1 MKLFA
6 QGPDISD
13 AEDEDSD
20 VNQAKE
26 GPPETVDA
34 KRLKRREKKRKAN
47 AKKLAKKY
55 AALGVEPPAPGP
67 APTKKQR
74 KAEAESKP
82 IAAGKPGTVASK
94 GAQKGAGKGHESESS
109 DWPSSSDEEDEPERT
124 KQTTKPA
131 VAPPKSFFDPF
142 AKKRIAAAPAA
153 VEKLTNCRN
162 LTAPNKT
169 KPVSENGGD
178 SSSTSSSSSDSESSE
193 EPAKPAKAAA
203 PQSFFDPFSKKRI
216 VVGQG
221 GGGGE
226 SVQKHSRQGG
236 ATHAKNDASSSGNEI
251 KKPKAA
257 KKRAAA
263 DSESESS
270 SSEDD
275 VVEQQK
281 KPASVAAGPKTVYD
295 PFSTKRIVVQPSETG
310 EEKKKGGEELKGK
323 AKGKKRTA
331 TQRTPS
337 PTSSESSGSDSGDS
351 SEDEAGNLAPKEF
364 APPKFFD
371 PFATKKQNKKTLTA
385 PSASGENKSTGR
397 DNKGAGGGQLKQDEA
412 RQADIPA
419 SAAQRGSADTAADA
433 AAATQECIIFVGQ
446 LPYTA
451 TKAEIGRH
459 FAACQG
465 GGLRGVKSVRL
476 LTDKATGKSRGMAF
490 VEFPHKEAVEEAIKA
505 EPHLTLLER
514 EPSCTNVAPAN
525 YLHAG

>member
-221 GGGGE
+221 GGGG
-226 SVQKHSRQGG
+226 
-236 ATHAKNDASSSGNEI
+236 
-251 KKPKAA
+251 
-257 KKRAAA
+257 
-263 DSESESS
+263 
-270 SSEDD
+270 
-275 VVEQQK
+275 
-281 KPASVAAGPKTVYD
+281 
-295 PFSTKRIVVQPSETG
+295 
-310 EEKKKGGEELKGK
+310 
-323 AKGKKRTA
+323 
-331 TQRTPS
+331 
-337 PTSSESSGSDSGDS
+337 
-351 SEDEAGNLAPKEF
+351 
-364 APPKFFD
+364 
-371 PFATKKQNKKTLTA
+371 
-385 PSASGENKSTGR
+385 
-397 DNKGAGGGQLKQDEA
+397 GGG
-412 RQADIPA
+412 
-419 SAAQRGSADTAADA
+419 GSLYKS
-433 AAATQECIIFVGQ
+433 IHVKVGQ
-446 LPYTA
+446 LMPRMMPVRREMKSKSPKLLRNVPQRIVSQNHLRVKMMLLSNRRSPLPLQLDLRPSMTHFQRSGLWCSLRRRA
-451 TKAEIGRH
+451 RKRRKA
-459 FAACQG
+459 
-465 GGLRGVKSVRL
+465 VR
-476 LTDKATGKSRGMAF
+476 
-490 VEFPHKEAVEEAIKA
+490 
-505 EPHLTLLER
+505 
-514 EPSCTNVAPAN
+514 N
-525 YLHAG
+525 

>member
-13 AEDEDSD
+13 AEDEDND

-94 GAQKGAGKGHESESS
+94 GARKGAGKGHESESS
-109 DWPSSSDEEDEPERT
+109 DWPSSSDKEDEPERT

-142 AKKRIAAAPAA
+142 ARKRIAAAPAA
-153 VEKLTNCRN
+153 VEKLTNRRN
-162 LTAPNKT
+162 LTAPHKT
-169 KPVSENGGD
+169 KPASENGT

-193 EPAKPAKAAA
+193 EPAKPAKAAG

-221 GGGGE
+221 GAGKE
-226 SVQKHSRQGG
+226 SVQKQSSQGG

-281 KPASVAAGPKTVYD
+281 KPASVTAGPKTVYD
-295 PFSTKRIVVQPSETG
+295 PFSKKRIVVQPSETC

-337 PTSSESSGSDSGDS
+337 PTSLESSGSDSGDS
-351 SEDEAGNLAPKEF
+351 SEDEAGNPALKEF

-371 PFATKKQNKKTLTA
+371 PFATKKQNKTPTA

-397 DNKGAGGGQLKQDEA
+397 DNKGAGGEQLKQDEA

-419 SAAQRGSADTAADA
+419 SAAQRGSADAAADA

-505 EPHLTLLER
+505 
-514 EPSCTNVAPAN
+514 
-525 YLHAG
+525 